1 MGAKKIL
8 LAAIGLFAGYKLY
21 KASNPKIPENVIP
34 VTGFDLNRYLGKWFE
49 VARVDNRFEKGL
61 IKTTAEY
68 TLNGDGTVNV
78 LNSGVDEVSGRH
90 KRASGTAMFVQG
102 QDVGALKV
110 SFFGPFYGGY
120 NIVALDDDYQW
131 AIIAGSSPK
140 YFWVLSRTEHF
151 PEAVRE
157 RALRLASEIGVL
169 DGNLKWVQQT

>member
-21 KASNPKIPENVIP
+21 KASNPKIPENVVP

-61 IKTTAEY
+61 INTTAEY

-90 KRASGTAMFVQG
+90 KRASGTAMFVQD

-140 YFWVLSRTEHF
+140 YFWVLSRAPDVPAEL
-151 PEAVRE
+151 RE
-157 RALRLASEIGVL
+157 RAIQVAVVVGVSPQ
-169 DGNLKWVQQT
+169 NINWVSHD